1 MVNVEGRKSDR
12 DRKRNKES
20 CERERERDRGVRSD
34 AFICSLPAPIK
45 DPSMNL
51 DIHLPQK
58 LQLRKNLAARN
69 RKKIVVIRFNPIN
82 VIALI
87 KLHIYL
93 TFHQELCFE
102 KLPSF

>member
-1 MVNVEGRKSDR
+1 MANVEGRKSDR

-20 CERERERDRGVRSD
+20 CKRERDRGVRSD

-58 LQLRKNLAARN
+58 LQLRKNLAAR
-69 RKKIVVIRFNPIN
+69 KIVVIRFNPIN
-82 VIALI
+82 VIALAVI
-87 KLHIYL
+87 
-93 TFHQELCFE
+93 FNF
-102 KLPSF
+102 PSRIVF